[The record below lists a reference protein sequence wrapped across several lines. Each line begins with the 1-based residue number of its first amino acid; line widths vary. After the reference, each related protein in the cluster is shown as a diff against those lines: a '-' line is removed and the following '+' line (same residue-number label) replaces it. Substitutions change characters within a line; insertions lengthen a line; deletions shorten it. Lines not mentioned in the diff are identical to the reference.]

1 MAVIITELSHFI
13 SLTFITI
20 LLTVIICQCHMTLH
34 DPTGFYGS
42 LNTIHS
48 SHSDQI
54 HLDIEC
60 MRIECM
66 RVQGG
71 GDLFAVK
78 CIASYFIQKSF
89 KINYNLKVL
98 KIIIIFIN
106 SQENISQRIMP
117 YIIKTNDFTLMTTIV
132 LDSSENSLSK

>member
-1 MAVIITELSHFI
+1 MAVIITEFSHFI

-20 LLTVIICQCHMTLH
+20 LLTVIICQCHMSLH

-54 HLDIEC
+54 HFDIEC

-71 GDLFAVK
+71 IYLQSS
-78 CIASYFIQKSF
+78 ASLHISF
-89 KINYNLKVL
+89 RKVSKINYNLKVL

-106 SQENISQRIMP
+106 SQENISQRIIP